1 MKLGPLPPPPLPG
14 LGRPFIALST
24 AMGGPD
30 KNELNPSKPYS
41 IGDLLLVGFGCYL
54 RYDSGDFIS
63 CHGGST

>member
-1 MKLGPLPPPPLPG
+1 
-14 LGRPFIALST
+14 
-24 AMGGPD
+24 MGGPD